1 MIQCKNCN
9 HENIPGTLFC
19 TECGAQLESTDEA
32 ISTKTVDQ
40 DQIVQDIKEAPP
52 QAEPPSSPLNSW
64 LSLHLMD
71 SSTVLP
77 LPPNRNEYT
86 MGRLSEGQPILPD
99 VDLMPYQAYAAGV
112 SRLHAVIKRMEG
124 HVYIM
129 DLGSSN
135 GTYLNGRRINP
146 HTEEVIRHG
155 DVFALGK
162 LKIQA
167 LIRSN

>member
-1 MIQCKNCN
+1 MIVCKNCR
-9 HENIPGTLFC
+9 HQNISGTLFC
-19 TECGAQLESTDEA
+19 TECGAQLDTAEK
-32 ISTKTVDQ
+32 ISTQSITQ
-40 DQIVQDIKEAPP
+40 DGIASEVKEVSAHT
-52 QAEPPSSPLNSW
+52 EPPASPIDGW

-71 SSTVLP
+71 SSSVLP
-77 LPPNRNEYT
+77 LPANRNEFT

-112 SRLHAVIKRMEG
+112 SRLHAVIKRVEG
-124 HVYIM
+124 RVIIM

-135 GTYLNGRRINP
+135 GTYLNGRRISP
-146 HTEEVIRHG
+146 HVEELLNHG

-167 LIRSN
+167 LIRNN